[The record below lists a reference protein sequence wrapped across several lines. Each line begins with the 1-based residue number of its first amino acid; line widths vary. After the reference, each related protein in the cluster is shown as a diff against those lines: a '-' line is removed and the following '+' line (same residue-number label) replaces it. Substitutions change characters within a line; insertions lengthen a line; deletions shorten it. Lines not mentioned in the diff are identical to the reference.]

1 MRHEGKRLRDGRN
14 RIKGIDA
21 ANSFLD
27 FWSDNDHGWRQSSEY
42 LVDEEDLR
50 PYEDFFFLDNPRFG
64 GFFSGREDCDLV
76 PDYLFEDEYYIS
88 KQRPQIKRC
97 KLGKVEADADADPDS
112 ESYAE
117 EEVKI

>member
-1 MRHEGKRLRDGRN
+1 MRHESRRLRDGRN
-14 RIKGIDA
+14 GIKGIDA

-27 FWSDNDHGWRQSSEY
+27 FWGDNDHGWRQSSEY

-50 PYEDFFFLDNPRFG
+50 PYDDFFFLDNPRFG
-64 GFFSGREDCDLV
+64 GFFNGREDCDFV
-76 PDYLFEDEYYIS
+76 PEYLFEDEFYTS

-97 KLGKVEADADADPDS
+97 RLGKAKAEADPDS